1 MASVKYD
8 TILSN
13 FEGKLTLMQWLKAC
27 DASLKTLTEDFS
39 TMSEDLEGLRND
51 LDETQEFANS
61 LNQRLTAVEERALF
75 VESETDALRG
85 ITTDLDTRVTALEN
99 APAGGGLYKHTLSGQ
114 TSTMDNIYYVI
125 DGDATPITASNFI
138 TRMQNALVI
147 QASTRQPFTNYCA
160 QNGDYSANMSWQSGP
175 TTLASVTI
183 NFQNVSDSVT
193 AL

>member
-27 DASLKTLTEDFS
+27 DASLKTLTEDFGN
-39 TMSEDLEGLRND
+39 MSEDVDGLRHD

-61 LNQRLTAVEERALF
+61 LNQRLTAVEVDVGALQ
-75 VESETDALRG
+75 ET
-85 ITTDLDTRVTALEN
+85 TSNLDTRVTALES
-99 APAGGGLYKHTLSGQ
+99 APAGGGLYKHTLSGL

-125 DGDATPITASNFI
+125 DGDATPITSSNFI
-138 TRMQNALVI
+138 SRMQNALVI
-147 QASTRQPFTNYCA
+147 QASTRQPFTNYCS
-160 QNGDYSANMSWQSGP
+160 QNGDYSASMSWQSG
-175 TTLASVTI
+175 ANAFSMVTI
-183 NFQNVSDSVT
+183 NFQNVSDNVT

>member
-39 TMSEDLEGLRND
+39 DMREDVDGLRHD
-51 LDETQEFANS
+51 LDETQEFDAS
-61 LNQRLTAVEERALF
+61 LNQRLSAVEID
-75 VESETDALRG
+75 VDALQE
-85 ITTDLDTRVTALEN
+85 TTSSLDTRVTALEN
-99 APAGGGLYKHTLSGQ
+99 APAGGGLFKHQLHGL
-114 TSTMDNIYYVI
+114 TSTMDNISYII

-138 TRMQNALVI
+138 SRMLNALVI
-147 QASTRQPFTNYCA
+147 QGSTRQPFTNYCS
-160 QNGDYSANMSWQSGP
+160 QNGEYSASMTWQSG
-175 TTLASVTI
+175 ANAFSAVTI
-183 NFQNVSDSVT
+183 TFQNVSDSVT